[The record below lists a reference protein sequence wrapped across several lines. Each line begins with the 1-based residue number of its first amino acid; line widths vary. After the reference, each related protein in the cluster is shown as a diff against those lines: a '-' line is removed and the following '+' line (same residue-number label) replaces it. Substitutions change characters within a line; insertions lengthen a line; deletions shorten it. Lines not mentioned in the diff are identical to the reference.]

1 METIMLRQRADAKG
15 ELTITV
21 PTKLRDAELDM
32 LVVLQPVPL
41 DDPKASST
49 SASDPEYGWP
59 VGFFEETYGSL
70 AADPIERLPQG
81 ELERRET
88 LQ

>member
-1 METIMLRQRADAKG
+1 MLRQRADAEG
-15 ELTITV
+15 TLTITV
-21 PTKLRDAELDM
+21 PTKLRDAELDV

-41 DDPKASST
+41 DDPNTSST
-49 SASDPEYGWP
+49 SASDPEHGWP
-59 VGFFEETYGSL
+59 AGFFEETYGSL
-70 AADPIERLPQG
+70 AADPIQRLPQG